1 MSNSNNIQRMPVV
14 IVGHVDHGKSTIIG
28 RLMAD
33 TNSLPEGKLDQVK
46 ETCKRNSKP
55 FEYAFLLD
63 ALKDEQAQGI
73 TIDTARCFFKS
84 EKRQYIIIDAP
95 GHVEF
100 LKNMVT
106 GASNAEAALLVV
118 DANEGIQE
126 NTRRHGFL
134 LSMLG
139 IKQIAIVIN
148 KMDLVNYDKTVYDT
162 LVEQYK
168 AFLSKINLEAES
180 FIPVSGFNG
189 DNVAFKSSNMPWYD
203 GKTVLETLD
212 EFDTIGQLEDKPFRM
227 YVQDVYKF
235 TANGDDRRI
244 VAGTVE
250 TGELH
255 IDDEIEFYPSGKR
268 SRVKSFENLNL
279 DYMEEVKAGYAIGF
293 TLEEQ
298 IYIKRG
304 EIVTKAD
311 ELKPFVST
319 HFRANIFWLGK
330 SPLEK
335 NKKYLLKIG
344 TTKVGVYLE
353 EILKVM
359 DASELSVSK
368 KDIVERHEVSECIFR
383 ADKAISFDLVHDIP
397 ETSRFIIV
405 DNYDISGGGIILESL
420 NDEQE
425 WIRSTVRI
433 RNRKW
438 IASSITSEER
448 TERYNQKPCVVFIT
462 GESSAPRKEYAKA
475 LERKLFEEG
484 KFVYYLGM
492 GNIRYGMDADVVE
505 NSHNP
510 HEHIRRLA
518 ETCNLLMDAGLVV
531 IVSAKELCKT
541 ELEVI
546 NASIDSERIIS
557 VWIGEQLAK
566 DVRYDLVFKED
577 VTKSE
582 FLSSIKNVLQQRN
595 IIYKTY

>member
-1 MSNSNNIQRMPVV
+1 MDNSNNIQRMPVV

-33 TNSLPEGKLDQVK
+33 TKSLPEGKLDQVR

-148 KMDLVNYDKTVYDT
+148 KMDLVGYDKVVYET

-168 AFLSKINLEAES
+168 AFLSKINLEAER

-189 DNVAFKSSNMPWYD
+189 DNVAFKSSNMPWYE
-203 GKTVLETLD
+203 GKTILETLD
-212 EFDTIGQLEDKPFRM
+212 DFKTIGQLEDKPFRM

-235 TANGDDRRI
+235 TANGDGRRI
-244 VAGTVE
+244 VAGTVD
-250 TGELH
+250 TGVLH
-255 IDDEIEFYPSGKR
+255 IDDEIELYPSGKR
-268 SRVKSFENLNL
+268 SKVKSFENLNR
-279 DYMEEVKAGYAIGF
+279 EHITEVKAGYATGF

-304 EIVTKAD
+304 EMVVKAD
-311 ELKPFVST
+311 EPKPFVST
-319 HFRANIFWLGK
+319 RFKANVFWLGK

-335 NKKYLLKIG
+335 NKKYILKIG
-344 TTKVGVYLE
+344 TAKVGVYLE

-359 DASELSVSK
+359 DASELAVLK
-368 KDIVERHEVSECIFR
+368 KDIVERHKVSECIFR
-383 ADKAISFDLVHDIP
+383 IDRAISFDLVHDIP

-405 DNYDISGGGIILESL
+405 DNYDISGGGIISESL

-425 WIRSTVRI
+425 WIRNTVRI
-433 RNRKW
+433 RNEKW

-462 GESSAPRKEYAKA
+462 GESNAPRKEYAKA

-492 GNIRYGMDADVVE
+492 GNIRYGMDADVAE
-505 NSHNP
+505 DSHNP

-518 ETCNLLMDAGLVV
+518 ETCNLLMDAGL
-531 IVSAKELCKT
+531 IIIASAKELCKA
-541 ELEVI
+541 ELDII

-557 VWIGEQLAK
+557 VWIGEQPEK
-566 DVRYDLVFKED
+566 DFTYDLVFNENVNKNE
-577 VTKSE
+577 V
-582 FLSSIKNVLQQRN
+582 LSNIKGALQKR
-595 IIYKTY
+595 I